1 MSGHWVLL
9 YISEFLK
16 LDVWEI
22 LSQRNVRCAR
32 VCAETQLFQRRKAA
46 SQEICLS
53 FIDLEVYLRFWIGMC
68 FGHFNAKWLNLQIS
82 PVSAVQLVILVVA
95 KLNPDKY
102 LLKENMTCIVLK
114 LAIKDVRTQEKGS
127 GTWETLFEGT

>member
-9 YISEFLK
+9 YISQFLK

-53 FIDLEVYLRFWIGMC
+53 FIDLEVYLRFCIGN
-68 FGHFNAKWLNLQIS
+68 FNTKRPNLQIS
-82 PVSAVQLVILVVA
+82 AVGLVSKSLTLVVA
-95 KLNPDKY
+95 KLDPDKY
-102 LLKENMTCIVLK
+102 LLKENMKCIVLEV
-114 LAIKDVRTQEKGS
+114 AIKDIQT
-127 GTWETLFEGT
+127 